1 MPGGS
6 QIRNARRQN
15 SPFSV
20 YITFSLQFHI
30 QRIKIFID
38 NDKKVREN
46 HGLNQPAVFWTAIEK
61 DGFCTAVYK
70 IVVGVIGEG
79 KFGM

>member
-1 MPGGS
+1 MVLTS
-6 QIRNARRQN
+6 QPSFGR
-15 SPFSV
+15 
-20 YITFSLQFHI
+20 TF
-30 QRIKIFID
+30 
-38 NDKKVREN
+38 
-46 HGLNQPAVFWTAIEK
+46 EK